1 VDRPATQANPRRYRP
16 AASARRYFTT
26 NTVAPEA
33 PAWAPFKSRVFRW
46 LWIGV
51 LISWTGTWMQTVG
64 GQWLVV
70 DAPNAS
76 RAVGPA
82 LAGVVIAHFRGVPVV
97 FALNAASVIF
107 LAVALLLWHRES
119 AEPTSR
125 ERFVSALR
133 AGGRYVWHEPVVRRI
148 MLRAIMFVA
157 PAMGLWAQLPVIASQ
172 HLRVGTDGFGAL
184 FAALGTGAIVG
195 ALLLGRLKN
204 NMSINGILTAGAV
217 LYAAALAVII
227 FVPSFPIALATLVLS
242 GVAWMAIT
250 STLQAEMQLV
260 LPGWVRDRGMA
271 LYTVTFMGSQT
282 AGALI
287 CGVFRSAGDGVH
299 LPPVARLQPLMSCT
313 GG

>member
-1 VDRPATQANPRRYRP
+1 MHLMHP
-16 AASARRYFTT
+16 
-26 NTVAPEA
+26 
-33 PAWAPFKSRVFRW
+33 
-46 LWIGV
+46 
-51 LISWTGTWMQTVG
+51 
-64 GQWLVV
+64 
-70 DAPNAS
+70 
-76 RAVGPA
+76 
-82 LAGVVIAHFRGVPVV
+82 
-97 FALNAASVIF
+97 ALNAASVIF

-287 CGVFRSAGDGVH
+287 CGVFRSAGDGSTC
-299 LPPVARLQPLMSCT
+299 PP
-313 GG
+313 